1 MILIILVLLLF
12 SIILLYHLCT
22 NTPLIEPNDADDTAD
37 NLATNESSVAVTL
50 AEKNGRDIS
59 ILQSKIEEI
68 NNLKIQVKKNSEQVR
83 ANDNALSRIGKEV
96 NKLHHSDY
104 ADELSNEEESSTQ
117 ESFDNTSSMK
127 KLYKFSSY

>member
-68 NNLKIQVKKNSEQVR
+68 NNLKIQVKKNSEQVEQTIMLYHELVKR
-83 ANDNALSRIGKEV
+83 LINCIIQIMQMNYQMKR
-96 NKLHHSDY
+96 NHLHKNH
-104 ADELSNEEESSTQ
+104 LTIHH
-117 ESFDNTSSMK
+117 
-127 KLYKFSSY
+127 L